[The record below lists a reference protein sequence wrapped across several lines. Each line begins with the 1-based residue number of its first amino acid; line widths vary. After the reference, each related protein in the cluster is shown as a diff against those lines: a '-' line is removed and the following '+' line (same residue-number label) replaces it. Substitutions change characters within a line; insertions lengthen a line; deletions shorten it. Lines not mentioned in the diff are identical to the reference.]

1 MEPRSPRVV
10 MQTRVESEEEGSRL
24 SRRSLQCAPE
34 SASQTPPPWASSS
47 RTSGGLQGGVRY
59 KNEFDIRRK
68 LVYGGN
74 VCVLIE
80 KVRVV
85 YTVE

>member
-1 MEPRSPRVV
+1 

-47 RTSGGLQGGVRY
+47 RTSGDLPNKVER
-59 KNEFDIRRK
+59 RRK
-68 LVYGGN
+68 PGCRCDMCVDWEGTGGIHSG
-74 VCVLIE
+74 VIYSGQE
-80 KVRVV
+80 KAAQAS
-85 YTVE
+85 